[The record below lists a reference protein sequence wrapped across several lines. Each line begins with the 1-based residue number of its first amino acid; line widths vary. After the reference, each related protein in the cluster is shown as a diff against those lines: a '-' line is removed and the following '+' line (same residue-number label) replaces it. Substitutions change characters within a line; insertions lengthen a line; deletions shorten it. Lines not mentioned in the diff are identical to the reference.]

1 MNGRKDEGNCFV
13 CVCEQKTACAC
24 WMGKDQHCMILMNA
38 LTPLWCTLGRTDSV
52 TLFGIDVIVTRRS
65 GF

>member
-1 MNGRKDEGNCFV
+1 MGERMNEIV
-13 CVCEQKTACAC
+13 LCVCEQKTV
-24 WMGKDQHCMILMNA
+24 CMLDGERSTLHDTDECTYA
-38 LTPLWCTLGRTDSV
+38 TLGQTDSV